1 MLSIRGNTV
10 SCPGRSRLRTGIG
23 GTFLAASFCTLAA
36 TIPAQALAVVQQV
49 ASAQQPAAR
58 GAAPIVLAQAGPTA
72 ERRSRQPGTGRV
84 AASEGRDTR
93 ADGQR
98 SEAPKLSVHA
108 GLARLNAPSDV
119 NLKGLSWLL
128 WYPTEQTE
136 QVVDFGRV
144 TARGA
149 WDAKPLPG
157 KHPLIVFSHGS
168 GGSALSHWQTARYLA
183 SKGYLVL
190 TLVHPHDNVVDA
202 SGRWTLPV
210 LQARPKDW
218 SRALDTLLE
227 SRFGEWVDR
236 QRIVAAGFAEGG
248 YTALVVAGVRPS
260 SLALDRYC
268 LGREYPE
275 AVCLSYDRTE
285 RLKLRFM
292 DFVGMRRERL
302 EGARDAR
309 VRAAIALAPPG
320 SALFNEHSL
329 SQLRMPVLLMQGSR
343 DATFPFP
350 NDACYVAT
358 LSGWYGDYR
367 KLPGEHSVFMSV
379 DPVTR
384 ENRAL
389 DGGLEATHQR
399 IGAFLERALGNAEG
413 GVRRGGTKTAIRC
426 P

>member
-1 MLSIRGNTV
+1 MLSIREHIP
-10 SCPGRSRLRTGIG
+10 SSPGRRSLRAGIG
-23 GTFLAASFCTLAA
+23 GACLAASFCAWAVMMPLQ
-36 TIPAQALAVVQQV
+36 AQAQAQTLP
-49 ASAQQPAAR
+49 AQQPAAR
-58 GAAPIVLAQAGPTA
+58 DAVPMRLVQADSAA
-72 ERRSRQPGTGRV
+72 ERRSRQPARGR
-84 AASEGRDTR
+84 ATASEGRD
-93 ADGQR
+93 APAAGQR
-98 SEAPKLSVHA
+98 PEAPKPAVQA
-108 GLARLNAPSDV
+108 GLARLSAPSDF

-149 WDAKPLPG
+149 WDAKPVPG
-157 KHPLIVFSHGS
+157 KHPLVVFSHGS
-168 GGSALSHWQTARYLA
+168 GGSGLSHWQTARYLA

-190 TLVHPHDNVVDA
+190 TLVHPQDNVADA
-202 SGRWTLPV
+202 SGRSTLPV

-248 YTALVVAGVRPS
+248 YTALVVAGARPS

-268 LGREYPE
+268 LGREHPE
-275 AVCLSYDRTE
+275 VVCRAYDRTE

-292 DFVGMRRERL
+292 DFLGMRREQL

-329 SQLRMPVLLMQGSR
+329 SQLQVPVLLMQGAQ
-343 DATFPFP
+343 DTVFPFP
-350 NDACYVAT
+350 NDACYMAT

-367 KLPGEHSVFMSV
+367 KLPGEHFVFMSV

-399 IGAFLERALGNAEG
+399 IGAFLERALGNAG
-413 GVRRGGTKTAIRC
+413 GFRRGGTKTAIRC